1 MSSARLANL
10 AGLSGLKK
18 AVDDAKKGAGAPQA
32 EAPGYKPGTLL
43 ASMGGPAP
51 GALAPAP
58 VPKAVAAV
66 APPPTVPAPPKANGH
81 SAEEE
86 APAPAGKPKSHG
98 KRSKSEAEEKSE
110 ESGSGS
116 DEEESSSSGSESSGS
131 SSPEE
136 EEESKPSKASEK
148 SSKKSKKPSPSRKA
162 APKEAKKESKKG
174 GEAKKVRIEE
184 PKKAAAVPSR
194 LPSLSDPM
202 PPTSKVRDLEAWFAG
217 RKPLSSDSIHAMNA
231 LDKSLQ
237 GLTIN
242 LEEKGFTCQWR
253 MDCSPAA
260 IKERAKALQEV
271 LNANKDKDQAT
282 ILGKYLAALGADKRK
297 NFDIWHKT
305 DTDHVIMATDYRF
318 GEAMQK
324 AELASVEDA
333 HLKVRF
339 YLSKGVLKQAF
350 GIKARSKGGKSGP
363 AYTRTLWN
371 EKTLADDAGS
381 DEVPKWIPDTLFYNT
396 SVRGEGAEA
405 PEDGMQITPP
415 APEERATPQKSSKRQ
430 RTAEA
435 EEKQKQPAAA
445 AAPFPTSFLDAE
457 IERMSNRSAAP
468 MEGVVKTLLVELHAT
483 RLAVDTLSSEVMKL
497 AREIRK

>member
-1 MSSARLANL
+1 L

-51 GALAPAP
+51 EALAPAP
-58 VPKAVAAV
+58 APKAVAAV
-66 APPPTVPAPPKANGH
+66 APPPTVPTPPKANGH

-131 SSPEE
+131 SSSEE
-136 EEESKPSKASEK
+136 EEEAKPSKASEK

-162 APKEAKKESKKG
+162 APKEAKKDNKK
-174 GEAKKVRIEE
+174 EAKKVRIEE
-184 PKKAAAVPSR
+184 PKKAAAAPSR

-202 PPTSKVRDLEAWFAG
+202 PSTAKQVRDLEAWFAS
-217 RKPLSSDSIHAMNA
+217 RRPLSIDSIQTMNA

-260 IKERAKALQEV
+260 ITARAKALSEV
-271 LNANKDKDQAT
+271 LKANKDKDQAT
-282 ILGKYLAALGADKRK
+282 ILGKYLAVLGSDKRK

-318 GEAMQK
+318 DEAMQK
-324 AELASVEDA
+324 PELAAVEDA

-371 EKTLADDAGS
+371 EKTLAEDAGS

-435 EEKQKQPAAA
+435 EEKQKPAAA
-445 AAPFPTSFLDAE
+445 AAPTAFLEAE

-483 RLAVDTLSSEVMKL
+483 RLAVDTLASEVMKL